1 MTVGGHYMKNVI
13 ATVALVISTNAFAEV
28 TQEEMELCKQV
39 QENAE
44 AIMEGR
50 QLEMPI
56 VDWYELADG
65 NKFYTKMIDD
75 AYDLGAMRHPDN
87 QAKQIRE
94 FGNKW
99 FRICYK
105 QQDKS

>member
-1 MTVGGHYMKNVI
+1 MKKVI
-13 ATVALVISTNAFAEV
+13 ATVALIISTNAFAEV
-28 TQEEMELCKQV
+28 TPEEMAVCKQV

-50 QLEMPI
+50 QMEMSI
-56 VDWYELADG
+56 VTWYEWANG
-65 NKFYTKMIDD
+65 NKFYTKLIDN
-75 AYDLGAMRHPDN
+75 AYDLGAMQHPDN

-99 FRICYK
+99 FRVCYK
-105 QQDKS
+105 QKNKS

>member
-1 MTVGGHYMKNVI
+1 MKKVI
-13 ATVALVISTNAFAEV
+13 TTVALVLSTNAFAEV
-28 TQEEMELCKQV
+28 TQEEMALCKNV
-39 QENAE
+39 QDNAE

-50 QLEMPI
+50 QMEMPI
-56 VDWYELADG
+56 VDWYEFANG
-65 NKFYTKMIDD
+65 NKFYMKVIDD
-75 AYDLGAMRHPDN
+75 AYDLYPMQLPEN

-99 FRICYK
+99 FRVCYK